1 MKKRIAKVFV
11 TTVLISSL
19 IVSPVFA
26 TPSVDDMQEDKA
38 QTQSEV
44 AELQKLLTE
53 NLEKINNL
61 EEEITQKEEEINKAS
76 VDLEEAIYQQNIQ
89 YEAMKLR
96 IKYMYEAGN
105 LNALET
111 FLSAKSFSDLVN
123 QAEYIQNVHSYD
135 RKKLNEY
142 VETKEKVE
150 QLKVSLQEEAEQLQ
164 QAEADL
170 DVEREML
177 NTTIQAKES
186 EIAQLDEEIQSVI
199 AVQQAIAEAAAR
211 KVAKQQAAQEATADN
226 STPDSSNNTGN
237 TNNNTGNDSNSNNTG
252 NNNTGNNNTGGGSYV
267 PPQGTDGWAVVE
279 YARQFLGNPY
289 VYGGNSLTNGIDCSG
304 FTQQIYAAFGVSL
317 GRTDSAQATAGV
329 EIPLSEARAGDLLVY
344 WGHVGIYNGSGGII
358 HASSPSVGIV
368 EWSNCQYRTL
378 RCVRRVL

>member
-237 TNNNTGNDSNSNNTG
+237 TNNNTVNDSNSNNTG

-304 FTQQIYAAFGVSL
+304 FTQQIYAAFGVPL

-329 EIPLSEARAGDLLVY
+329 ESPLSEARAGDLLVY

-358 HASSPSVGIV
+358 HASSPSVGSV

>member
-1 MKKRIAKVFV
+1 MKKRIAKIFV

-211 KVAKQQAAQEATADN
+211 EVAKQQAAQEAAADH